1 MTPHGSTAATGPELM
16 TALNPPSRASEPDAD
31 GRRRKEHR
39 PGLEREVARRRQPRI
54 RAGARRTAATSAG
67 IVIGTR
73 ARFGYPAAPGSTV
86 DAGLR
91 HLTLALSSQ
100 HAARLFEAQE
110 AGATEDRLREMRPC
124 VRSTSATAA
133 AAHELEVEFTD
144 LEHVEFDL

>member
-1 MTPHGSTAATGPELM
+1 MTPRGSTAVTGPELM
-16 TALNPPSRASEPDAD
+16 TALNPPSRAREPDAD

-91 HLTLALSSQ
+91 HLTLTLSSQ
-100 HAARLFEAQE
+100 HATRLFEAQE
-110 AGATEDRLREMRPC
+110 AGATEDRLREPWA
-124 VRSTSATAA
+124 RSTSATAA
-133 AAHELEVEFTD
+133 AAPTASRWQFTD